1 MCQYLIASYLGR
13 VLISLVKV
21 VLMIILRNLL
31 SFNLLNGHLL
41 TNLNQYCQLAL
52 DTSKFLQEADY
63 FRKVIRT
70 FAKENSHKTATL
82 YWWFS
87 CNAMTVSVICIGIIM
102 SYNNFI
108 RIFLKRCN
116 YRRTESLNRAD
127 QILYIKYS

>member
-21 VLMIILRNLL
+21 VLMIILCLL
-31 SFNLLNGHLL
+31 SFNLLKGHLL
-41 TNLNQYCQLAL
+41 TNLTQYCQLAL

-87 CNAMTVSVICIGIIM
+87 CKAITVSVICIGIIM
-102 SYNNFI
+102 IYNNLI

>member
-21 VLMIILRNLL
+21 VLMIILCLL
-31 SFNLLNGHLL
+31 SFNLLKGHVL

-52 DTSKFLQEADY
+52 DTCKFLQEADY

-70 FAKENSHKTATL
+70 FAKENSHKTETV

-87 CNAMTVSVICIGIIM
+87 CSF
-102 SYNNFI
+102 SYMHWYHD
-108 RIFLKRCN
+108 L
-116 YRRTESLNRAD
+116 
-127 QILYIKYS
+127 